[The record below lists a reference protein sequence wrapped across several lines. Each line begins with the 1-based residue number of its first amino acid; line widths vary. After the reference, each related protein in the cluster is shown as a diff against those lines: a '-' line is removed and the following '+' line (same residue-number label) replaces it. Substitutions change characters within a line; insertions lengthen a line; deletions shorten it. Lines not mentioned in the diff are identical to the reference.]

1 MRETPPPTSPAPSF
15 TVPST
20 AISGGCL
27 AMAAPI
33 VIFFGCIVV
42 SALLALRLHSGAPWA
57 ISGLGLIGAIT
68 FVLSP
73 ARLTVEREGLRFA
86 WMGKKRWIPFTQ
98 LTRAAVYDH
107 LAEERTRDGSD
118 NTYTVRQV
126 RRVGMMLHL
135 RSAEAVDIPMMRND
149 DRGRG
154 RADELVASIEQA
166 RLAAGGAPAGDA

>member
-33 VIFFGCIVV
+33 VIFFGSILG
-42 SALLALRLHSGAPWA
+42 SAVLALRFHSAAPWIIA
-57 ISGLGLIGAIT
+57 GLGLVGAIA

-73 ARLTVEREGLRFA
+73 ARLTVERDGLRFA
-86 WMGKKRWIPFTQ
+86 WMGKKRWIPFTE
-98 LTRAAVYDH
+98 LSRAAVYDRMSDQ
-107 LAEERTRDGSD
+107 RTRDTSD
-118 NTYTVRQV
+118 DSYTVRRV
-126 RRVGMMLHL
+126 RQVGMKLHL

-149 DRGRG
+149 DRGRA